1 MATATRTAKA
11 SIFRMSGKQQQQQ
24 QQQQRQQLCTCSTL
38 FCTFLGRCFSRL
50 QRKAIIK
57 LPSLDNFRFLRINR
71 HM

>member
-1 MATATRTAKA
+1 MSTASRTAKT
-11 SIFRMSGKQQQQQ
+11 SIFLMSEKNNNNNNFARAAQF
-24 QQQQRQQLCTCSTL
+24 

-57 LPSLDNFRFLRINR
+57 LPSLDNSRFLCINR

>member
-1 MATATRTAKA
+1 MATARRTAKT
-11 SIFRMSGKQQQQQ
+11 SIFLMSEKNNNNNNFTRAAQF
-24 QQQQRQQLCTCSTL
+24 

-57 LPSLDNFRFLRINR
+57 LPSLDNSRFLCINR